1 MKTTTQ
7 LTSIALLTAL
17 SCSVASAANVT
28 FTGADAGNNLF
39 SDADNWDVFPS
50 ANDTFRITPTAT
62 SLSNPGQ
69 VDALFSTK
77 FGNAFV
83 MPSTD
88 GTAYIE
94 VLSGA
99 AWESS
104 NLTLAHG
111 NVGLTQRH
119 AVMTLKSGS
128 SLSGN
133 QSSGTMTIG
142 AGTGGSTGR
151 LAAEDGVTMSFS
163 ELTLQATGT
172 MAFEFGSAS
181 VSTFTS
187 SKSNGAA
194 TMLLDGIVEVDLD
207 ALDTVG
213 AYTLFTGSHASTVL
227 SGALMTDLTNAGGS
241 IVSSATSTH
250 FNVLNE
256 GAIDWSLTLSGNDLV
271 LSVAAIPE
279 PGTYAL
285 LAGCFA
291 LASVMI
297 RRRR

>member
-1 MKTTTQ
+1 M
-7 LTSIALLTAL
+7 L
-17 SCSVASAANVT
+17 SCSVASAANVR
-28 FTGADAGNNLF
+28 FTGADAVNNLF
-39 SDADNWDVFPS
+39 SDADNWTRDTTVGEAPV
-50 ANDTFRITPTAT
+50 ANDTFRITTAAT
-62 SLSNPGQ
+62 SPSNPGQ
-69 VDALFSTK
+69 VDAAFNVK

-83 MPSTD
+83 VPEGN

-99 AWESS
+99 AWESV
-104 NLTLAHG
+104 NLTLGHG
-111 NVGLTQRH
+111 NVGITQRH

-142 AGTGGSTGR
+142 AGTGGSTAR

-163 ELTLQATGT
+163 ELTHNATGT

-187 SKSNGAA
+187 SKIGAA
-194 TMLLDGIVEVDLD
+194 TMLLDGIVEVDLV

-227 SGALMTDLTNAGGS
+227 SGVLIADLAAAGGS
-241 IVSSATSTH
+241 IFSSATSTH

-256 GAIDWSLTLSGNDLV
+256 GAIDWSLTQSGNDLV
-271 LSVAAIPE
+271 FNVAAIPE